1 MSRSRPR
8 RALIPEEVWEQEPKA
23 VNAYIAQLAA
33 SDQLKPL
40 NRVRAIFLG
49 PGDAGKTLLIAA
61 ILREK
66 VVEGDKVM
74 TPGVAI
80 TDADPDVL
88 WRERPADATRPT
100 VYFWDFGGQVMAHQ
114 THQFFLRSN
123 CVYVI
128 VLDGRRHSEAT
139 DAARY
144 WLEHVRAF
152 GEGSPVL
159 IVGNKIDL
167 APVWVDIQPLAR
179 SYAGIVGFFPLSC
192 TQAHNKRKKEFEAF
206 RAAFESE
213 IVKAS
218 ASQAMLTE
226 SQMQVIGTLRQ
237 RAEAEAFLPREEY
250 LKLCRSTA
258 SARATR
264 ALMRISC
271 LPFSIRWA

>member
-1 MSRSRPR
+1 
-8 RALIPEEVWEQEPKA
+8 L
-23 VNAYIAQLAA
+23 
-33 SDQLKPL
+33 
-40 NRVRAIFLG
+40 LG
-49 PGDAGKTLLIAA
+49 
-61 ILREK
+61 EK
-66 VVEGDKVM
+66 IVEGGKKM

-80 TDADPDVL
+80 TDAEPDVL
-88 WRERPADATRPT
+88 WRERAADATHPT

-139 DAARY
+139 DSARY

-152 GEGSPVL
+152 GEGSPIL

-167 APVWVDIQPLAR
+167 VPVWVDIQPLAR
-179 SYAGIVGFFPLSC
+179 TYAGIVGFFPLSC
-192 TQAHNKRKKEFEAF
+192 TQAHNEKKKEFEAF

-213 IVKAS
+213 LVKAS

-237 RAEAEAFLPREEY
+237 RAEAEVFLPREDY
-250 LKLCRSTA
+250 FICAGSTV

-264 ALMRISC
+264 ALMTISC
-271 LPFSIRWA
+271 